1 MITIQEQKDLFY
13 NKYSTE
19 LLDLYR
25 LISENCDKYKLPILN
40 NEKQN
45 NLDEFI
51 DLILENVNLKQ
62 MFLNHYKNK

>member
-51 DLILENVNLKQ
+51 DLILENVDLKQ

>member
-25 LISENCDKYKLPILN
+25 VISENCDKYKLPILN

-51 DLILENVNLKQ
+51 DLILENVDLKSI
-62 MFLNHYKNK
+62 FLNHYKNK

>member
-62 MFLNHYKNK
+62 MFLNH

>member
-25 LISENCDKYKLPILN
+25 VISENCDKYKLPILN
-40 NEKQN
+40 NEKPN

-62 MFLNHYKNK
+62 MFLSHYKNK

>member
-25 LISENCDKYKLPILN
+25 VISENCDKYKLPILN

-62 MFLNHYKNK
+62 MFLSHYKNK